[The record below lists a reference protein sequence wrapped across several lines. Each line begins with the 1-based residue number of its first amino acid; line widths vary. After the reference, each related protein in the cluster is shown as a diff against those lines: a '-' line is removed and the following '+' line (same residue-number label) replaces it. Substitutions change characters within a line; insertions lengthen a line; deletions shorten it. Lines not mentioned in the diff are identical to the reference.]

1 MWRRVLAVAA
11 AAAVAVALWVAVLV
25 DFPSFHGGS
34 PHLPALGPTSSP
46 APGGLANPSPQPGGA
61 ESNPQA
67 QAGPASGRRL
77 TGGGSGTADVE
88 DEPPDVE
95 DEPQISSRGVSTAPA
110 PAPAPG
116 VVGQNLLPSAPA
128 LPKPSLPAVPV
139 PTPPIR

>member
-11 AAAVAVALWVAVLV
+11 AAAVAVALLVAVLV

-67 QAGPASGRRL
+67 GPHASGHRL
-77 TGGGSGTADVE
+77 TGGGSGAADVE

-95 DEPQISSRGVSTAPA
+95 DEPQISSRGVTTAPT

-128 LPKPSLPAVPV
+128 LPKPSPPALPV
-139 PTPPIR
+139 PTSPIR